1 MLVIRD
7 TRIVALVL
15 GMCCYRIFV
24 NVTTADFKSLSLHL
38 IEEQFNIIVFFP
50 HSLWQ
55 VIAIVCALRVFQ
67 LTKGFEFYFFLPQS

>member
-38 IEEQFNIIVFFP
+38 IEEQLNTNFFYIVYG
-50 HSLWQ
+50 
-55 VIAIVCALRVFQ
+55 
-67 LTKGFEFYFFLPQS
+67 K